1 MGLTRRHLLVGGGG
15 MAAAA
20 LLGRPGNARPRGT
33 SSQQAIAIQART
45 IDHFSILDPDQ
56 TRFGGLV
63 FRSGLEL
70 RCEDERFGGLSG
82 LWRSGDGRKL
92 LALADNAQWLSADV
106 ETSGGRL
113 AGLSNAALAPL
124 LSETGRRLG
133 GTPYYDTESLAI
145 GPDGTA
151 YVGIERRH
159 TIMRFDWGRQ
169 GILARGRPLALPED
183 LAGQI
188 RDLPNNSGLEA
199 LGMAPPRSPLAGS
212 LVAVA
217 EHAFRGDSPTT
228 LGFIL
233 TGPQRGTF
241 LVERSDG
248 YDVSDMA
255 FLPDGDL
262 LLLERQ
268 FALFGGFRTRI
279 RRIAADALRPD
290 ASVSGPV
297 LFESG
302 ASHEIDN
309 TEGLAVHRQDG
320 ETILSLVSDDNFSG
334 FQRTVLVEFVLA
346 GKGP

>member
-1 MGLTRRHLLVGGGG
+1 VALNRRHLLVGGGG
-15 MAAAA
+15 LAAAA
-20 LLGRPGNARPRGT
+20 LLGRPGSARPRAT
-33 SSQQAIAIQART
+33 SSLQPITVQATAIDRIAV
-45 IDHFSILDPDQ
+45 LDPDR

-70 RCEDERFGGLSG
+70 RCADERFGGLSG
-82 LWRSGDGRKL
+82 LWRSGNGRKL
-92 LALADNAQWLSADV
+92 VALADNAQWLIADV

-113 AGLSNAALAPL
+113 VGLSNASLAPL
-124 LSETGRRLG
+124 LSGTGRRLG
-133 GTPYYDTESLAI
+133 ATPYYDTESLAI

-159 TIMRFDWGRQ
+159 TVMRFDWGHE
-169 GILARGRPLALPED
+169 GILARARPLALPED
-183 LAGQI
+183 LTGQI

-199 LGMAPPRSPLAGS
+199 LGVAPPRSPLAGS

-233 TGPQRGTF
+233 TGAQRGTF

-268 FALFGGFRTRI
+268 FGLFMGFRTRI

-297 LFESG
+297 LFESEG
-302 ASHEIDN
+302 SYALDN

-320 ETILSLVSDDNFSG
+320 ETILSLISDDNFSSL
-334 FQRTVLVEFVLA
+334 QRTVLVEFALVDR
-346 GKGP
+346 G